1 MEQVREILPL
11 ERVVEFLDPLFERRK
26 EARQAAYAVQAL
38 LKAQSTRLS
47 DLARAMEGGSYHG
60 NYKALERFLDRVDLS
75 LPLLRLGDEE
85 APFYIADVTELEHPY
100 ARSTEYVGRL
110 SDGKTLGVFLLVVGR
125 PFGGKVVP
133 VAYRIF
139 SEATLGFG
147 EGSRNLVYY
156 RMLREVKG
164 VVGDRP
170 LVLDRGFS
178 FLGMY
183 QALRGLGIG
192 WVVRL
197 NLGLRPTLT
206 DGEGRRL
213 EPVVRPGEKRVW
225 RGERDL
231 GEVEGNLVGYWE
243 EGWSEALWVFTSL
256 EPERGLAL
264 YRRRMAIEGHF
275 RELKGLLGLGEG
287 LPKKLR
293 RLEGLVGLALLAYAV
308 GMVVGETVREE
319 VGKVKKNSRS
329 TPGSF
334 SS

>member
-1 MEQVREILPL
+1 M
-11 ERVVEFLDPLFERRK
+11 
-26 EARQAAYAVQAL
+26 
-38 LKAQSTRLS
+38 
-47 DLARAMEGGSYHG
+47 
-60 NYKALERFLDRVDLS
+60 DLS

-85 APFYIADVTELEHPY
+85 APFYIGDVTELEHPY
-100 ARSTEYVGRL
+100 ARNTEYVGRL
-110 SDGKTLGVFLLVVGR
+110 SDGKTLGVFLCKIRLRVTVVGR

-147 EGSRNLVYY
+147 EGSRNLVYDQV
-156 RMLREVKG
+156 LREVKG

-206 DGEGRRL
+206 DGKGRRL
-213 EPVVRPGEKRVW
+213 EPVVGPGEKRVW
-225 RGERDL
+225 RGVRYL

-243 EGWSEALWVFTSL
+243 KGWQEALWVFTSL
-256 EPERGLAL
+256 EPEEGLAL

-275 RELKGLLGLGEG
+275 RELKGLLGLEEG
-287 LPKKLR
+287 LPKKLK

-329 TPGSF
+329 TPGF
-334 SS
+334 SSS